1 MTNLERHIQHKRF
14 LGLCTKYS
22 QYDTVEVEVEVVVFL
37 YSAPS

>member
-1 MTNLERHIQHKRF
+1 MTNLERHIQHKRL

-22 QYDTVEVEVEVVVFL
+22 QYDTVEVEVVVFL